1 MTNYKPNTHLMC
13 VGESEAQFIIV
24 IIIAMHI
31 SVVFIK
37 LEKTFVQYSVFL
49 SHLVFSSYLH
59 DYNVLCMLLNF
70 I

>member
-1 MTNYKPNTHLMC
+1 MTKPNTHLMC

-31 SVVFIK
+31 SVVCIE
-37 LEKTFVQYSVFL
+37 LEKTFVQYLVFL

-59 DYNVLCMLLNF
+59 DINEYF
-70 I
+70 